1 MKRVIWT
8 PLALDSL
15 KEVVDFLETKW
26 SDQIVEKFL
35 RQVDYRIEQIQE
47 NPELAP
53 SIENTLFRLLLIHK
67 TTSLFYRNHPDHIK
81 VLLVWDN
88 RQNPAKLL
96 KKLKASND

>member
-1 MKRVIWT
+1 MRRVIWT
-8 PLALDSL
+8 PLAQNSL

-35 RQVDYRIEQIQE
+35 NQVDYRIEQIRE

-53 SIENTLFRLLLIHK
+53 SIKQTPFRQLLIHE

-88 RQNPAKLL
+88 RQDPAKLL

>member
-1 MKRVIWT
+1 MKRVIWS
-8 PLALDSL
+8 PLALESL
-15 KEVVDFLETKW
+15 KEIVEFLETRW
-26 SDQIVEKFL
+26 TDQIIEKFL
-35 RQVDYRIEQIQE
+35 SQMDFRITQIQE

-53 SIENTLFRLLLIHK
+53 SIENAPFRQLLIHE

-88 RQNPAKLL
+88 RQDPAKLL